1 MMPVKSE
8 IMEILSRQSNLTDT
22 ELFNALQK
30 KFSWL
35 NAKEFNRE
43 LMELEIQGLIYV
55 FQIGKDK
62 RRIEKVSGQET
73 VSGEFDF

>member
-1 MMPVKSE
+1 MMPIKSE
-8 IMEILSRQSNLTDT
+8 IMEIVSKQGNLTDT
-22 ELFNALQK
+22 ELFNSIQRK
-30 KFSWL
+30 YSWL
-35 NAKEFNRE
+35 NLKEFNRE

-62 RRIEKVSGQET
+62 RRIEVVSGQQY